1 MLWWHLVFSA
11 RSGQGLMLGRQAGM
25 CREQVFSLWSR
36 TANLWDILC
45 RAEWTLSF
53 VETCLRSPLKGSK
66 LFYQVALWDH
76 GSASGDHV
84 VWFPVLCHNVLSLS
98 LYDSG
103 SSYLQSQHYLDVPH
117 WAFSRFF
124 RSCQLSDRS
133 ALCHGQG
140 FHIYLRIPLSF
151 YRLSQWVHQTWSLLI
166 PVIKHWIFVHL
177 WNLLQTCTRLAFSRD
192 FPCLLTRPP
201 SLIHAFQ

>member
-1 MLWWHLVFSA
+1 MSRRFFDILR
-11 RSGQGLMLGRQAGM
+11 RSGADSDNNIL
-25 CREQVFSLWSR
+25 SLSGDWSFLR
-36 TANLWDILC
+36 LWF
-45 RAEWTLSF
+45 WTSI
-53 VETCLRSPLKGSK
+53 GSK

-117 WAFSRFF
+117 WAFSQFF

-166 PVIKHWIFVHL
+166 PVIKHWIFVHQ

-201 SLIHAFQ
+201 SLIRAFQ